1 MALAMRLSFKINIL
15 NCTSNEVCK
24 VITNT
29 RVIINPEGQWLKVII
44 TMLEQA
50 EADIIEIGLAHNM
63 RLCLVR

>member
-44 TMLEQA
+44 TMLERA
-50 EADIIEIGLAHNM
+50 EADIIEIGLEHNM

>member
-29 RVIINPEGQWLKVII
+29 RVIINPEGAMAQSHHYY
-44 TMLEQA
+44 A
-50 EADIIEIGLAHNM
+50 
-63 RLCLVR
+63 